1 MLRVKGKC
9 LQLAQAA
16 RKVKG
21 KKGEFIEKHESTGV
35 IFWPS
40 YYLLCAVTALME
52 EMTGNLRERDGL
64 WEQRDGNKIKLENKD
79 NVMFL
84 NAKTEKKR

>member
-9 LQLAQAA
+9 LQQAQAA

-21 KKGEFIEKHESTGV
+21 GEINGDFIEKHESTGV

-52 EMTGNLRERDGL
+52 EMTG
-64 WEQRDGNKIKLENKD
+64 
-79 NVMFL
+79 
-84 NAKTEKKR
+84 T